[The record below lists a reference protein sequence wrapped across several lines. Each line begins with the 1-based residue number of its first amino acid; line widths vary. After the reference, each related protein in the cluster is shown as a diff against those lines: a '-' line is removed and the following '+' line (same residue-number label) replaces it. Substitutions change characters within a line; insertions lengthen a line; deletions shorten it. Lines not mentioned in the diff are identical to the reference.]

1 MFEAVQ
7 CFQSGS
13 APKLSAS
20 KQHYEVVEGEVHYV
34 DPISRVPDSS
44 ISYGY
49 TTAFT
54 YFHCRELGKL
64 AWKDVRAHVKIQ
76 PVCATLSYSEIPK
89 FYQCCL
95 GMTGTLDCE
104 CIVYPLTHYTCKHK
118 YAQASAHKQTF
129 IDRTEK
135 MVAITHCA
143 GLTAAQNR
151 LLREYGFQHQTY
163 LPSTFARQ
171 KLNSKQKAD
180 HTQTQVIYGS
190 YDEYFEVIVRDVERE
205 LHAGRAILIVFADS
219 TEMTRYNTM
228 FFRSFNWNS

>member
-64 AWKDVRAHVKIQ
+64 AWKDVGGGLVESWFGIGELVWR
-76 PVCATLSYSEIPK
+76 
-89 FYQCCL
+89 
-95 GMTGTLDCE
+95 
-104 CIVYPLTHYTCKHK
+104 PLEEWGYEGNVNPGVDMSKH
-118 YAQASAHKQTF
+118 T
-129 IDRTEK
+129 
-135 MVAITHCA
+135 
-143 GLTAAQNR
+143 
-151 LLREYGFQHQTY
+151 
-163 LPSTFARQ
+163 
-171 KLNSKQKAD
+171 LNS
-180 HTQTQVIYGS
+180 
-190 YDEYFEVIVRDVERE
+190 
-205 LHAGRAILIVFADS
+205 
-219 TEMTRYNTM
+219 
-228 FFRSFNWNS
+228 